1 MDVVILFFI
10 EVLITT
16 IMIIVDVDDTSCI
29 LGFIITIIGLILSF
43 LTLHALNYRSLK
55 KKGKRIKYSDS
66 IKAIIYLTY
75 QIMKMEMIGRFQ
87 TDSSVFLGFGFSILF
102 HYMVVET
109 GIRNMFMKIGF
120 IAGMSIYLLVKIIV
134 SENTK
139 SSAVV

>member
-1 MDVVILFFI
+1 MVILFFI

-75 QIMKMEMIGRFQ
+75 QIMKMEMIGRF
-87 TDSSVFLGFGFSILF
+87 
-102 HYMVVET
+102 
-109 GIRNMFMKIGF
+109 
-120 IAGMSIYLLVKIIV
+120 
-134 SENTK
+134 
-139 SSAVV
+139 